1 MKEVEIIRPITLG
14 LDDMT
19 SKNLGK
25 KTAVTSFI
33 VALAVFALLLCPILG
48 LFMGIILL
56 IVSVA
61 PYDGSG
67 FMLWL
72 FLISLLVVV
81 GSLSLLRWN
90 IKGGKYKPGKS
101 FRLWRLTKKKM
112 LLMYTVIAIIVVIF
126 LVYVLTVKFKISAII
141 FLIGTIAGIYSLRKS
156 FKVHEDIDYVANQ
169 KLADVLGMDIDEKV
183 QASYLKNNVILLLT
197 DRKIIYAYKKGRWK
211 VLNKKIEEI
220 SKIGVYSPMM
230 AGSFFNTDLHLLL
243 LFTDSNRA
251 ELKMDLTDNITSN
264 PDLFFKKFLV
274 TLDDV
279 LLGKTDEKIVT
290 RRRVTVNNEAK
301 PSGSVKNGSSDVRKI
316 DISETVL
323 KNLRDATPIEPGRTL
338 EL

>member
-1 MKEVEIIRPITLG
+1 MKEVGIIRPITLS
-14 LDDMT
+14 LDDM
-19 SKNLGK
+19 KMNNQGK
-25 KTAVTSFI
+25 KTAKTGLFF
-33 VALAVFALLLCPILG
+33 ALAVFVVLIGPIFG
-48 LFMGIILL
+48 LFGGIIFL
-56 IVSVA
+56 IVSIA
-61 PYDGSG
+61 PADGSG
-67 FMLWL
+67 FILWL
-72 FLISLLVVV
+72 FMISLSVVV
-81 GSLSLLRWN
+81 GSLLLIGWN

-101 FRLWRLTKKKM
+101 FRLWRLTKKKI
-112 LLMYTVIAIIVVIF
+112 LLMYTVIAIMVVALIVF
-126 LVYVLTVKFKISAII
+126 LLTVKFKISLII
-141 FLIGTIAGIYSLRKS
+141 FLIVTIAGIYSLRKS
-156 FKVHEDIDYVANQ
+156 FKVHEDVDYVANQ
-169 KLADVLGMDIDEKV
+169 KLADILGLDIDEKV

-230 AGSFFNTDLHLLL
+230 AGGFFNTDLHLLL

>member
-1 MKEVEIIRPITLG
+1 MKEVGIIRPIALG
-14 LDDMT
+14 LDDM
-19 SKNLGK
+19 KINNQGK
-25 KTAVTSFI
+25 KTARTGFV
-33 VALAVFALLLCPILG
+33 VALAVFVVLICPIFG
-48 LFMGIILL
+48 LFGGIILL

-61 PYDGSG
+61 PADGSG
-67 FMLWL
+67 FLLWL
-72 FLISLLVVV
+72 FMISLLFVI
-81 GSLSLLRWN
+81 GSLLLIGWN

-101 FRLWRLTKKKM
+101 FRLWRLTKKKI
-112 LLMYTVIAIIVVIF
+112 LLMYTVTAIILVALLVF
-126 LVYVLTVKFKISAII
+126 LLTIKFKINTII
-141 FLIGTIAGIYSLRKS
+141 ILVVTIAGIYSLRKS
-156 FKVHEDIDYVANQ
+156 FKVHEDVDYVANQ
-169 KLADVLGMDIDEKV
+169 KLADILGIDIDEKV

-230 AGSFFNTDLHLLL
+230 AGGFFNTDLHLLL
-243 LFTDSNRA
+243 LFTDSNRV

-279 LLGKTDEKIVT
+279 LLGKTDEKIVK
-290 RRRVTVNNEAK
+290 RRRVTVNNEAG
-301 PSGSVKNGSSDVRKI
+301 PLGSVKNGCTDVRKI

-323 KNLRDATPIEPGRTL
+323 KNLREATPIEHGRTL